1 MMSRAVASSALVG
14 VVMAGVVMVGVW
26 WEECEQRLKGNHR
39 GIFRNT
45 VSGKHLVIYHQIII
59 ITDKLINNIRSL
71 LGLQLPKAIRQDQI
85 LRHNINYCSLRG
97 MERARVVEN
106 VQGRGTSDAQKNTW
120 KRSVGRVIKGSK
132 GGRREVFGS

>member
-14 VVMAGVVMVGVW
+14 VVMAGGGMVGGW

-39 GIFRNT
+39 GIFWNT

-59 ITDKLINNIRSL
+59 ITDKLINNICSL

-85 LRHNINYCSLRG
+85 LRHNINYCSTILIIIRF
-97 MERARVVEN
+97 MEWNECVSWKTCRVVE
-106 VQGRGTSDAQKNTW
+106 R
-120 KRSVGRVIKGSK
+120 
-132 GGRREVFGS
+132 